1 VIVAGQLVIVGATL
15 TASPERA
22 SYNRAHGMLFIVS
35 ILAILVFFT
44 IKGILA
50 TMLRHTWQTALRP
63 GQATLPEVA
72 DALAVTSLL
81 VALASLAFVV
91 DLAFFR
97 RGFTIGGSIT
107 VSLILLG
114 KAFRERWRA
123 TRR

>member
-1 VIVAGQLVIVGATL
+1 
-15 TASPERA
+15 
-22 SYNRAHGMLFIVS
+22 
-35 ILAILVFFT
+35 
-44 IKGILA
+44 
-50 TMLRHTWQTALRP
+50 LRHTWQTALRP

-81 VALASLAFVV
+81 VALASLASLAFVV